1 MDTSASVGQTVDQTV
16 EQLVEQLISARQQ
29 LDSAS
34 ELLVKPSP
42 EALETCS
49 AVLEATG
56 HRLEE
61 CRPAFSRQAGNST
74 ALEEAW
80 RLRHSFLRAARLLK
94 GAADFHL
101 NWQRVR
107 GAMTGGY
114 TGTGESAPLL
124 HRSHV
129 SVHG

>member
-1 MDTSASVGQTVDQTV
+1 MDTSA
-16 EQLVEQLISARQQ
+16 LVEQLISARQQ
-29 LDSAS
+29 LDFAS
-34 ELLVKPSP
+34 DLLARPSP
-42 EALETCS
+42 EALENCS
-49 AVLEATG
+49 AVLEASG

-61 CRPAFSRQAGNST
+61 FRPALSRREGSSA

-80 RLRHSFLRAARLLK
+80 RLRHSFLRTARLWQ

-114 TGTGESAPLL
+114 TGTGDSAPLL
-124 HRSHV
+124 HRSRI